1 MNCSHYRRRF
11 TPEPLRKNE
20 VGTEGA
26 MMLGHM
32 VWCHGHPPFM
42 SNKEWSRFDVFDVK
56 MVVNNM
62 TVEETG
68 SRPNE
73 YYRGVP
79 VC

>member
-1 MNCSHYRRRF
+1 
-11 TPEPLRKNE
+11 
-20 VGTEGA
+20 
-26 MMLGHM
+26 
-32 VWCHGHPPFM
+32 M
-42 SNKEWSRFDVFDVK
+42 SNREWSRFDIFDVK

-79 VC
+79 VG